1 MAVTKTLNPLH
12 FEDLEPKRFEDLV
25 RELIYDFRD
34 WYKIEPTGRTGSDE
48 GYDARA
54 WEKSS
59 IVTNTDESENNE
71 NEDSDREDGK
81 HTLEGNLWM
90 IQCKREK
97 EIGPKRVGE
106 IIDESI
112 KNEIPYGYLLAAP
125 VNFSKKSYD
134 IFREAL
140 RKKGVMEF
148 YLWGKADLEHALMM
162 PKNDRLLFAFFGVSL
177 QIKRRS
183 HVSEI
188 RFSVNNKNKILRLI
202 GNNPTRESILLRDIE
217 DSDYP
222 YDDKSIKAKT
232 KPKWSEQIVI
242 EFHPRGLV
250 FHIHEYYGYYN
261 EVNNDYAFTKAVD
274 LVHRPKYEQLKNR
287 ERNWQNDFIENEK
300 VEYFYQNLPR
310 MNQAKMNIYG
320 FLSYEDMLFID
331 PKGDNYYEIPHVFVE
346 YDKQTGHFTSVWSV
360 FSCNGKEIKVNKN
373 IKQSEIFPKKF
384 PKIKR
389 GKIYKDKYIE
399 WDSFTSRQFSNGNVH
414 RFYDIDQKYKY
425 LKLKDVIA
433 VKTDRS
439 DSEDEYAQVTY
450 KYVTTVKQLINAKSQ
465 NITKESLEREFG
477 RSITE
482 SEEVTVFEV
491 IRVYSWK
498 LKDNE

>member
-54 WEKSS
+54 WEKSN
-59 IVTNTDESENNE
+59 IVINNDEEENDE
-71 NEDSDREDGK
+71 IDAEEGK
-81 HTLEGNLWM
+81 HALEGNLWM

-97 EIGPKRVGE
+97 EVGPKRVSE

-112 KNEIPYGYLLAAP
+112 KTEIPYGYLLAAP

-134 IFREAL
+134 MFRESL
-140 RKKGVMEF
+140 RDKGVMEF
-148 YLWGKADLEHALMM
+148 FLWGKGDLEHALMM
-162 PKNDRLLFAFFGVSL
+162 PKNDRILFAFFGVSL
-177 QIKRRS
+177 LIKRRS

-188 RFSVNNKNKILRLI
+188 RFSVNNKNKVLRLI
-202 GNNPTRESILLRDIE
+202 GNNPTHESILLRHIE

-222 YDDKSIKAKT
+222 YEEKSIKEKT
-232 KPKWSEQIVI
+232 KPKWGEQIVI
-242 EFHPRGLV
+242 ELHPRGLV
-250 FHIHEYYGYYN
+250 FQIHEYYGYYD
-261 EVNNDYAFTKAVD
+261 EVTNGYAFTKVVD
-274 LVHRPKYEQLKNR
+274 LVHRPKHEQLKNR
-287 ERNWQNDFIENEK
+287 ESNWQNELTENEK

-310 MNQAKMNIYG
+310 RNQAKMNIYG

-331 PKGDNYYEIPHVFVE
+331 PKGDNYYEIPHIYVE
-346 YDKQTGHFTSVWSV
+346 YDKQTGPFTSIWSV
-360 FSCNGKEIKVNKN
+360 FSCNGKEIKVDKN
-373 IKQSEIFPKKF
+373 IKQPKVFPKKF
-384 PKIKR
+384 PEIKR

-399 WDSFTSRQFSNGNVH
+399 WNSFTSRQFTNGNIH

-425 LKLKDVIA
+425 LKPKDVIA

-450 KYVTTVKQLINAKSQ
+450 KYVTTAKQLVDTQDQS
-465 NITKESLEREFG
+465 ITKESLERELG
-477 RSITE
+477 RSIKE
-482 SEEVTVFEV
+482 SDQITVFEV

-498 LKDNE
+498 LKDSE